1 MSLSTTQGGGGRI
14 LAAASRHRK
23 ELSSPRRSR
32 QRGYRALFYAPGLVG
47 LQAGAVVL
55 SPGGH
60 LDSAVSFSAAAV
72 GVLRLEKKNG
82 PLVVSLSR
90 AEVSHARERL
100 LLWLLLLD
108 DDWKMRSE
116 KRIMP

>member
-1 MSLSTTQGGGGRI
+1 VSPSTTQGGGGRI

-82 PLVVSLSR
+82 PLVVSLSP
-90 AEVSHARERL
+90 EQ
-100 LLWLLLLD
+100 
-108 DDWKMRSE
+108 RSLTPASACFCGCCYLTMIG
-116 KRIMP
+116 RCDRRRG